1 MNLYIFKKIINHIIF
16 VAGINNKGGEDNN
29 TEQRFEEVMGANNDL
44 NPNNMDRGLVNDVV
58 TEDFQSSAEVS
69 GGAAGGGAGGASGT
83 SPQQSHHQRLPS
95 QSHNVGTDMNVS
107 MEDGSCSSM
116 TSSQHSYNSL
126 PKGNQIH
133 IDHTPDLLK

>member
-1 MNLYIFKKIINHIIF
+1 
-16 VAGINNKGGEDNN
+16 
-29 TEQRFEEVMGANNDL
+29 MGANNDL

-95 QSHNVGTDMNVS
+95 QSHNVETDMNVS

>member
-1 MNLYIFKKIINHIIF
+1 M
-16 VAGINNKGGEDNN
+16 
-29 TEQRFEEVMGANNDL
+29 ANNEL
-44 NPNNMDRGLVNDVV
+44 NPNNVDRGLVNDVV
-58 TEDFQSSAEVS
+58 TEDFQSSTEAS
-69 GGAAGGGAGGASGT
+69 GAAGGASGT
-83 SPQQSHHQRLPS
+83 SPQQSHHHQRIPS
-95 QSHNVGTDMNVS
+95 QSHAGADMNVS